1 MNNFNAI
8 ECVTHKRTKI
18 KSRLP
23 QTQNQNHSCISIETK
38 FIVCNMSEFSFEN
51 LMSDSCVFSQP
62 NATIFL
68 RKKSQQKRN
77 KLSNTHQ
84 NHAEK
89 KIELQMEMEIPF
101 GIDGIF
107 GFYSRSNG
115 HKRRIQE
122 HKCCIKLVQLRANT
136 ELWMMEKQAVNYQN
150 YGGIKRLNLH
160 RANICFFKKK
170 QRQLKIQRQTIAF
183 CGISFITWIAC
194 KNVHKCEV
202 LYSIFCW
209 LYFER
214 LW

>member
-1 MNNFNAI
+1 MVDLNFGLDWTGFGICHQMNNFNAI

-62 NATIFL
+62 NATILL

-77 KLSNTHQ
+77 KLSNKHQ

-89 KIELQMEMEIPF
+89 KVELQMEMEIPF

-122 HKCCIKLVQLRANT
+122 HEYCIKLVQLRANT
-136 ELWMMEKQAVNYQN
+136 EL
-150 YGGIKRLNLH
+150 
-160 RANICFFKKK
+160 
-170 QRQLKIQRQTIAF
+170 
-183 CGISFITWIAC
+183 
-194 KNVHKCEV
+194 
-202 LYSIFCW
+202 
-209 LYFER
+209 
-214 LW
+214 